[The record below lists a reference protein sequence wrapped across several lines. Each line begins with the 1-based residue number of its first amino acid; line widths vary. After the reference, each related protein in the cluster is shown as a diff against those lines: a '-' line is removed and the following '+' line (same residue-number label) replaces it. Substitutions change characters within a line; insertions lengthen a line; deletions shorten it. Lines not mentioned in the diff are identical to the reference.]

1 MSSTL
6 TTPTSVKT
14 ENKRINKMV
23 TGIIETALTAET
35 KKAAKKK
42 WLDNLKS
49 SMKEGTILVD
59 TKNSRATFYTVVKV
73 HLTKQNKAK
82 AVDVVYTD
90 SAEGYTYS
98 SSDVTPG
105 LARLND
111 DRWLYQNCSITSRGV
126 VIEKRYS
133 GGTWDTVGKLYDA
146 NDTYSYDDC
155 A

>member
-1 MSSTL
+1 MAT
-6 TTPTSVKT
+6 KI
-14 ENKRINKMV
+14 IN
-23 TGIIETALTAET
+23 ADL
-35 KKAAKKK
+35 KASKKK

-90 SAEGYTYS
+90 SAEGYTYGS
-98 SSDVTPG
+98 SNVTPG